1 MLKIIII
8 IFILFIINNY
18 KKIRKI
24 EFNIIKD
31 PDIIIS
37 PSGKLGFYLLGIC
50 HYIKNNYDY
59 KDKKIL
65 GFSAGSLN
73 SIFMNVDKKYDDYF
87 LKNIF
92 ELNLT
97 GMEKPIH
104 LMQKVND
111 IAITIDI
118 CSNMNKQN
126 NSYISISTINSLN
139 CYNQF
144 LSTKD
149 LIKCYNS
156 SCFIPFITFDCL
168 FNFYN
173 GKLAFDSGMHY
184 RKYLSYIDSKPLIIN
199 IEIFGRYKN
208 HTYPFLFTG
217 LKKINNSIEELYN
230 FGYYDASCN
239 KNILDSFLL

>member
-8 IFILFIINNY
+8 IIFLFIINI
-18 KKIRKI
+18 KKKTKL

-59 KDKKIL
+59 KHKKIV

-92 ELNLT
+92 ELNFT
-97 GMEKPIH
+97 GKEDPIH
-104 LMQKVND
+104 LMKNVNK
-111 IAITIDI
+111 IAKQIDI
-118 CSNMNKQN
+118 CSNMNKKN

-139 CYNQF
+139 SHNEF
-144 LSTKD
+144 LSTNE

-156 SCFIPFITFDCL
+156 SCFIPFITFDYL
-168 FNFYN
+168 LNFYN
-173 GKLAFDSGMHY
+173 GKLSFDSGIHY
-184 RKYLSYIDSKPLIIN
+184 RKYLSYIDTEPLIIN
-199 IEIFGRYKN
+199 VEIFGRYKN
-208 HTYPFLFTG
+208 KKYPVLFTG
-217 LKKINNSIEELYN
+217 LKKVNNSIEELYN

-239 KNILDSFLL
+239 KQKLDDFLL